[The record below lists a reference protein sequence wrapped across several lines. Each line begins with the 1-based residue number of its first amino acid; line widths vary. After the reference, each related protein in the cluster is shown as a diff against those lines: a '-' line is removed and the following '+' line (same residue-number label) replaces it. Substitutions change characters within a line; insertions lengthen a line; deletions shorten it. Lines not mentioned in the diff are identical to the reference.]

1 MRLGFLLNTPILC
14 DYFLCKII
22 HFPATQREANIAN
35 KGIDCYTAAH
45 TVVDNWKLIFCYFSF
60 HVAVTLATKAIYIFC
75 RLRLQCF
82 NLPQNPEFC
91 FFVQIHRFI
100 VGRMRNDSVCTEKP
114 EKSCCCCCCVLWGRL
129 PDHRRHSSQFSHC
142 VHRPRTNDSSFT
154 GLRDEKPKKKTD
166 TKNQEAKSVL
176 CCGRRK
182 SFYAFL
188 TGYTNISEYTSPRS
202 VARHHVHAFWLNGRL
217 SLCAFVCAEKMLFD
231 AWRAHLFARLII
243 ISCAHIAGCRLEN
256 WQSNLLVQRCRTYE
270 RIHAQHGTRQQP

>member
-1 MRLGFLLNTPILC
+1 MFQFTTKPGILFFC
-14 DYFLCKII
+14 
-22 HFPATQREANIAN
+22 ANS
-35 KGIDCYTAAH
+35 
-45 TVVDNWKLIFCYFSF
+45 SF
-60 HVAVTLATKAIYIFC
+60 HRWQNAQRFCVYGEARKKLLLLLLCAVGSFARSPPPQFPVLTLCSSTAH
-75 RLRLQCF
+75 
-82 NLPQNPEFC
+82 EW
-91 FFVQIHRFI
+91 FVIHRFE
-100 VGRMRNDSVCTEKP
+100 RWETE
-114 EKSCCCCCCVLWGRL
+114 
-129 PDHRRHSSQFSHC
+129 
-142 VHRPRTNDSSFT
+142 
-154 GLRDEKPKKKTD
+154 KKTD

-182 SFYAFL
+182 LFYAFL

-256 WQSNLLVQRCRTYE
+256 WPSNLLVQRCRTYE

>member
-1 MRLGFLLNTPILC
+1 MYVCGRQDTWIMAIWADQPYLACTRQSHHKTHAIIKKPLQKPRILTSKWCLCVCEETKKLPNYIIDKSNQDERAGAIGVSAQHAYFVWLFFVQNHSLPCDTTRGEYCKQRNWLLHRST
-14 DYFLCKII
+14 
-22 HFPATQREANIAN
+22 
-35 KGIDCYTAAH
+35 H

-129 PDHRRHSSQFSHC
+129 PDHRCHSSQFSHC

-154 GLRDEKPKKKTD
+154 GLRDEKPKKKQTQK
-166 TKNQEAKSVL
+166 TR
-176 CCGRRK
+176 RRK
-182 SFYAFL
+182 AFY
-188 TGYTNISEYTSPRS
+188 
-202 VARHHVHAFWLNGRL
+202 VAGGENRF
-217 SLCAFVCAEKMLFD
+217 MLFSQD
-231 AWRAHLFARLII
+231 I
-243 ISCAHIAGCRLEN
+243 
-256 WQSNLLVQRCRTYE
+256 
-270 RIHAQHGTRQQP
+270 RI